1 MFQTKTIASYC
12 ALATGDGRH
21 ICLFE
26 RTIKLTYSTGIIS
39 LIVNLPRPAFP
50 SDQYS
55 ETNPMLGMIKD
66 KHQCTY
72 LYLFHPIPKA
82 ESFKVIIL
90 QNIKIMK
97 K

>member
-26 RTIKLTYSTGIIS
+26 RTIKLTYSIIS
-39 LIVNLPRPAFP
+39 LIVNFPRPAFP

-55 ETNPMLGMIKD
+55 ETNPMLGMIKRQTPMYVFVSIPSLRL
-66 KHQCTY
+66 KVSK
-72 LYLFHPIPKA
+72 LLFCKT
-82 ESFKVIIL
+82 
-90 QNIKIMK
+90 
-97 K
+97 